1 MKGDRA
7 HSPGRVTDLHWRV
20 PARAA
25 RLSTVRD
32 DLADW
37 AWLAGMSADDVEDLA
52 MACYEAMA
60 NVVVHAYGGEVGILD
75 VHATRSAGQNTVT
88 VTVSVTDYGHWR
100 PAPDDPG
107 RAHGGGLCLIRQ
119 LAHSADVMPTAA
131 GTTVRMQWTLSR

>member
-7 HSPGRVTDLHWRV
+7 HSPGSATDLHWRV
-20 PARAA
+20 PALAV
-25 RLSTVRD
+25 RLSAVRD

-37 AWLAGMSADDVEDLA
+37 ARRAGLPVDEVEDLA

-75 VHATRSAGQNTVT
+75 VHATRSADQNTVT
-88 VTVSVTDYGHWR
+88 IFVTDYGQWR
-100 PAPDDPG
+100 KAPEDPG

-119 LAHSADVMPTAA
+119 LAHSAEIVPTPA
-131 GTTVRMQWTLSR
+131 GTTVRMRWTLSR